1 MIEVTFA
8 DIEIV
13 ETFLK
18 YDIPLKGICR
28 YQKKLYQFTTV
39 DKTDYEKMQSE
50 CPYCSSS
57 KDSIIMMDE
66 CTCQSYVDVVCQL
79 TPLTFVQKIKRLFT
93 FSKS

>member
-57 KDSIIMMDE
+57 KDSIITMDE
-66 CTCQSYVDVVCQL
+66 CTCQSFVDVVCQL
-79 TPLTFVQKIKRLFT
+79 EVLTFSQKLKLLFT
-93 FSKS
+93 CSKS